1 MNILRLQFYIPD
13 DYSNDNFLISMLN
26 ESFSKY
32 KNVKLDFKVNSK
44 IKSRKE
50 VEEKIN
56 ILLDRYGFIFD
67 NKIDC
72 YSKIKQFIMEKY
84 NRDISIDKIKDYTN

>member
-1 MNILRLQFYIPD
+1 MIT
-13 DYSNDNFLISMLN
+13 

-44 IKSRKE
+44 IKSRKQ

-56 ILLDRYGFIFD
+56 ILLERYGFIFD

-72 YSKIKQFIMEKY
+72 YTKIRQFIIEKF
-84 NRDISIDKIKDYTN
+84 NKDISIDKIKDFTN